1 MGFFNKL
8 RKKVRNKIVSPELAP
23 FNRGRSVLT
32 GLRNTNRRNIGS
44 GVKFGPPQK
53 APELGGLAD
62 LYRRL
67 NTQLQDRLQKQLRN
81 QQMRMPQPIPE
92 RMPASSFKPEGMSD
106 RFAQQLIDKGID
118 LADENYLYQP
128 RFNLASGSTERFIP
142 MPKPVGPNPDYVPPA
157 VAPDIIPNLDLGMPI
172 MPEERMAPP
181 VMNQMQG
188 QPRMM
193 MSAGRDANMVDFLN
207 SDPQQQIFG
216 IETKIGILENKL
228 QEALANNDRQSY
240 DMIVDQIN
248 DADAQIIDIKNSINP
263 LRTSGRPEMVG
274 PKFDGFEEFI
284 TSIGPQNYGDYV
296 GEPTLDDILSE
307 TIPAPISYREILG
320 ESGRTLS
327 NRDLERLKPRDIRDM
342 LGESGRTISNMDRDY
357 LDDILSDLEKKN

>member
-8 RKKVRNKIVSPELAP
+8 RKQLRKSIRTGEAP
-23 FNRGRSVLT
+23 VMPRRGGFLGGMPQTKPAITDMRFRGRM
-32 GLRNTNRRNIGS
+32 
-44 GVKFGPPQK
+44 PQK
-53 APELGGLAD
+53 LSGLSG
-62 LYRRL
+62 LFRRL
-67 NTQLQDRLQKQLRN
+67 QEQIRN
-81 QQMRMPQPIPE
+81 QQMRMPQPMQELRAGDIMANAPVVDTRSFPRIP
-92 RMPASSFKPEGMSD
+92 G
-106 RFAQQLIDKGID
+106 
-118 LADENYLYQP
+118 
-128 RFNLASGSTERFIP
+128 
-142 MPKPVGPNPDYVPPA
+142 PPA
-157 VAPDIIPNLDLGMPI
+157 VAPDIIPNLDLGMPV

-193 MSAGRDANMVDFLN
+193 MSRGRDANMVDFLN

-216 IETKIGILENKL
+216 IETKIGILENQL
-228 QEALANNDRQSY
+228 EEAKANNDRQAY

-296 GEPTLDDILSE
+296 GEPTLDDILS
-307 TIPAPISYREILG
+307 
-320 ESGRTLS
+320 
-327 NRDLERLKPRDIRDM
+327 
-342 LGESGRTISNMDRDY
+342 
-357 LDDILSDLEKKN
+357 DLEKKN